1 MDRKVLEDALNHKYD
16 NNIGNMTDDERDKIL
31 KAASEKLQDGER
43 DFAAAIEEM
52 CELSQLLTKIIRGR
66 STSEDLELELMEEI
80 ADVRITLEILHYRF
94 RFKKSELIVSAQ
106 NMYSIIIYDRQCAP
120 NDTIFN
126 ALTELSKLIY
136 LFSAFRSSC
145 TNYLVKE
152 YFVRVYAEIY
162 GLISKFN
169 INEKKLRYIEDIKL
183 ERIRDRL
190 KNGENL

>member
-31 KAASEKLQDGER
+31 KVTSEKLQDGER

-136 LFSAFRSSC
+136 LCAFRSSC

>member
-16 NNIGNMTDDERDKIL
+16 NNVRHMIGDERDKIF
-31 KAASEKLQDGER
+31 KAGSEKLQDGER

-52 CELSQLLTKIIRGR
+52 CELSQLLTKIIRGC

-94 RFKKSELIVSAQ
+94 KFKKSELIVSAQ
-106 NMYSIIIYDRQCAP
+106 NMYSIVIYDRQCAP

-136 LFSAFRSSC
+136 LCAFRSSC

-152 YFVRVYAEIY
+152 YFVHVYAEIY